1 LSCRVSFCCLPDS
14 QIPDWIC
21 SNSNNK
27 ELCVTETLTSIQTN
41 TGTLTIDKLLQI
53 VPAIAAGEANSL
65 NGTNLCT
72 PCVKQF
78 YNVAESGFPGIFGP
92 GTTVASNVQTDCGSS
107 FVGELTFSA

>member
-1 LSCRVSFCCLPDS
+1 LPDS

-107 FVGELTFSA
+107 FVGESTFSA